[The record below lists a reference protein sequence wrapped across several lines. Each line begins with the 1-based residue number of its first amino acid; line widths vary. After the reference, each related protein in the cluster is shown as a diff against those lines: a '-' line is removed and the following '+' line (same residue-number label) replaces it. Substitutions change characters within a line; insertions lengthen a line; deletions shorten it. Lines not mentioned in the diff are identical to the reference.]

1 MMKDGQNKKQ
11 LLLVGG
17 LVVVLALGVFA
28 MSGVNFTRLVKINK
42 NIMHNIAE
50 GAHPFF
56 MEREVSVD
64 YIKHHTGST
73 DQIELKELPQEFR
86 PLNKYKHPPFI
97 MGACQVCHAPKR
109 SKPAA
114 ILTPTVQD
122 LCYKCH
128 IPEEKPEKNIN
139 CNKCHN
145 PHHAPKEHLIRKKAT
160 ATECPVG
167 EFEY

>member
-1 MMKDGQNKKQ
+1 MQKSKKQ
-11 LLLVGG
+11 MVLIGVAVAVLAILV
-17 LVVVLALGVFA
+17 LVVSQINVG
-28 MSGVNFTRLVKINK
+28 RLVKVNK

-50 GAHPFF
+50 GSHHVF
-56 MEREVSVD
+56 MGHEVSVE
-64 YIKHHTGST
+64 YIKNNTGST
-73 DQIELKELPQEFR
+73 DKIDIEELPQEFR
-86 PLNKYKHPPFI
+86 PIQKYTHPPFI
-97 MGACQVCHAPKR
+97 MGACQVCHAPRR

-114 ILTPTVQD
+114 IITHTVQE

-128 IPEEKPEKNIN
+128 IPQDQPEKNIN

-145 PHHAPKEHLIRKKAT
+145 PHHAPKEHLIRKKSK